1 MLRIVLSL
9 RYVMLIASFGAAL
22 GAFLMFWQGAA
33 EMAGAAFALA
43 EGSERAAVI
52 TAIMHGTDAF
62 LFGIVL
68 VIFAYAITFGFV
80 FDPALE
86 GWGTLPAWMR
96 IGSVSELKDT
106 LVEVILLY
114 LVVDVATDWPQTQG
128 EISWH
133 ILAKPLAILAI
144 AAAFGLFAILHSF
157 RTHGSGDQS

>member
-9 RYVMLIASFGAAL
+9 RFVMLIASFGAAI

-33 EMAGAAFALA
+33 EMAGAALTLA
-43 EGSERAAVI
+43 SGGERAATL

-80 FDPALE
+80 FDATLD
-86 GWGTLPAWMR
+86 GWDNLPSWMR

-114 LVVDVATDWPQTQG
+114 LLVDVATDWPQS
-128 EISWH
+128 EELSWQL
-133 ILAKPLAILAI
+133 LAKPLAILAI
-144 AAAFGLFAILHSF
+144 AAAFSLFATLHSL
-157 RTHGSGDQS
+157 RTRSKGDSA